1 MPQNWHDPCIVYRQ
15 QKTKHIKNQ
24 KTFNQGYQEGVIDMF
39 RNIQKSRVLS
49 IAVSVAALLSLS
61 ACGVSERV
69 SNIGKPPAMS
79 GIQTAHN
86 QAHSPE
92 MIKLPMPASTYEKP
106 EPNSLWQPGRQTFFK
121 DQRAHKVG
129 DILTV
134 MIDIQDEAELENK
147 TERSR
152 SGTEKVGVPNML
164 GLESKLGKFLPG
176 AVDPTNLVG
185 TNSDH
190 RTVGDGSIEREEQI
204 RLKLAAMITQV
215 LPNGNFIIR
224 GQQEVRVNYELR
236 ELTLDG
242 VIRPEDILNNNSI
255 SYEKIAEARISYGGR
270 GQVSD
275 IQQPRYGQQFI
286 DAVFPF

>member
-1 MPQNWHDPCIVYRQ
+1 MKP
-15 QKTKHIKNQ
+15 NQ
-24 KTFNQGYQEGVIDMF
+24 PIQTTFTIALSF
-39 RNIQKSRVLS
+39 ASVLM
-49 IAVSVAALLSLS
+49 LS
-61 ACGVSERV
+61 ACGISDRV
-69 SNIGKPPAMS
+69 SNIGKAPTMS

-86 QAHSPE
+86 NANSPE
-92 MIKLPMPASTYEKP
+92 LIKLPMPSVQEANTNA
-106 EPNSLWQPGRQTFFK
+106 NSLWQPSRQTFFK

-134 MIDIQDEAELENK
+134 NIDIKDEADMQNK
-147 TERSR
+147 TERQR
-152 SGTEKVGVPNML
+152 RGTEQT
-164 GLESKLGKFLPG
+164 GLPQLAGFEGYLGKVLPG
-176 AVDPTNLVG
+176 GVDPSNLVG
-185 TNSDH
+185 MSSNS
-190 RTVGDGSIEREEQI
+190 TSSGDGKIKREEEI
-204 RLKLAAMITQV
+204 KLKIATMITQV

-270 GQVSD
+270 GQVTE

>member
-1 MPQNWHDPCIVYRQ
+1 
-15 QKTKHIKNQ
+15 
-24 KTFNQGYQEGVIDMF
+24 MF
-39 RNIQKSRVLS
+39 HRIEKSRCLTL
-49 IAVSVAALLSLS
+49 AVSVAAMMSLS
-61 ACGVSERV
+61 ACGISDRV
-69 SNIGKPPAMS
+69 ANIGKAPTMS

-86 QAHSPE
+86 QANNPE
-92 MIKLPMPASTYEKP
+92 LINLPMPAKSTEKP
-106 EPNSLWQPGRQTFFK
+106 EVNSLWQPGRQTFFK

-134 MIDIQDEAELENK
+134 MIDIQDEAEMENK
-147 TERSR
+147 TERTR
-152 SGTEKVGVPNML
+152 TGTEQIGVPNML
-164 GLESKLGKFLPG
+164 GLESKLGKVLPG
-176 AVDPTNLVG
+176 AVDPSNLVG

-190 RTVGDGSIEREEQI
+190 RTTGDGTIEREEEI

>member
-1 MPQNWHDPCIVYRQ
+1 MKKVSGTRRYLMLSLS
-15 QKTKHIKNQ
+15 
-24 KTFNQGYQEGVIDMF
+24 FA
-39 RNIQKSRVLS
+39 SVL
-49 IAVSVAALLSLS
+49 LLS
-61 ACGVSERV
+61 ACGISERV
-69 SNIGKPPAMS
+69 SNIGKAPSMS
-79 GIQTAHN
+79 GIQTAQN
-86 QAHSPE
+86 SANNPE
-92 MIKLPMPASTYEKP
+92 LIKLPMPS
-106 EPNSLWQPGRQTFFK
+106 EPVANTNANSLWQPGRQTFFK

-134 MIDIQDEAELENK
+134 NIDIADEADMQNK
-147 TERSR
+147 TERQR
-152 SGTEKVGVPNML
+152 TGTEQAGLPNL
-164 GLESKLGKFLPG
+164 AGFEGYLGKVLPG
-176 AVDPTNLVG
+176 GVDPSNLVG
-185 TNSDH
+185 MNTNS
-190 RTVGDGSIEREEQI
+190 TSTGDGKIKREEEI

-270 GQVSD
+270 GQVSE

>member
-1 MPQNWHDPCIVYRQ
+1 
-15 QKTKHIKNQ
+15 
-24 KTFNQGYQEGVIDMF
+24 MF
-39 RNIQKSRVLS
+39 LNIQKSRYLTL
-49 IAVSVAALLSLS
+49 AVSVAAMMSLS
-61 ACGVSERV
+61 ACGISDRV
-69 SNIGKPPAMS
+69 AAIGKPPTMS
-79 GIQTAHN
+79 GIQTTHN
-86 QAHSPE
+86 QANNPE
-92 MIKLPMPASTYEKP
+92 LISLPMPAQTTETP
-106 EPNSLWQPGRQTFFK
+106 EANSLWQPGRQTFFK

-134 MIDIQDEAELENK
+134 MINIQDEADLENK
-147 TERSR
+147 TERTR
-152 SGTEKVGVPNML
+152 TGTEQIGMPNML
-164 GLESKLGKFLPG
+164 GFESKLGKVLPD
-176 AVDPTNLVG
+176 AVDPSNLVG
-185 TNSDH
+185 TSSDH
-190 RTVGDGSIEREEQI
+190 RSTGDGTIEREEQI
-204 RLKLAAMITQV
+204 NLKLAAMITQV

-224 GQQEVRVNYELR
+224 GQQEVRVNFELR

>member
-1 MPQNWHDPCIVYRQ
+1 M
-15 QKTKHIKNQ
+15 
-24 KTFNQGYQEGVIDMF
+24 FNKM
-39 RNIQKSRVLS
+39 QKSRYLT
-49 IAVSVAALLSLS
+49 IAVSVAAMMSLS
-61 ACGVSERV
+61 ACGISDRV
-69 SNIGKPPAMS
+69 ANIGKAPTMS

-86 QAHSPE
+86 QANSPE
-92 MIKLPMPASTYEKP
+92 MIRLPMPAVSTEKP
-106 EPNSLWQPGRQTFFK
+106 EANSLWQPGRQTFFK

-134 MIDIQDEAELENK
+134 MINIQDEAEMENK
-147 TERSR
+147 TERTR
-152 SGTEKVGVPNML
+152 TGTEQIGVPNML
-164 GLESKLGKFLPG
+164 GLESKLGKVLPG

-190 RTVGDGSIEREEQI
+190 RTSGDGTIEREEQI
-204 RLKLAAMITQV
+204 NLKIAAMITQV
-215 LPNGNFIIR
+215 LPNGNFIVR
-224 GQQEVRVNYELR
+224 GQQEVRVNFELR

-270 GQVSD
+270 GQGAD
-275 IQQPRYGQQFI
+275 LQQPRYGQQFI